1 MRKYFLFLFVLAS
14 SAELFSTLAEA
25 PLVHQFAKPFLLLT
39 LIGYYVY
46 SRAGQPMAVTFLL
59 ALFLSWT
66 GDVLLMFQQDDAS
79 FFIYGLA
86 AFLLAHALYIFSYRQ
101 HRWEDE
107 TNALQGLQRIR
118 FAFPLILAG
127 SGLVVIL
134 YPHLGDMKWPVLV
147 YALVIT
153 LMSINALFR
162 YGRTTQGSFVMVFGG
177 SILFMISDSLLAI
190 NKFIEPLAQA
200 DFWIMLT
207 YIGAQLLIVQGI
219 IVHTEKSPLEGEQRG
234 V

>member
-1 MRKYFLFLFVLAS
+1 MKRYFLILFVLAS
-14 SAELFSTLAEA
+14 SAELFSTLADA
-25 PLVHQFAKPFLLLT
+25 PVVHQFAKPFLLLT
-39 LIGYYVY
+39 LIGYYVF
-46 SRAGQPMAVTFLL
+46 SRAGEPLAITFLL
-59 ALFLSWT
+59 ALFFSWA
-66 GDVLLMFQQDDAS
+66 GDVLLMFQQDEAS

-86 AFLLAHALYIFSYRQ
+86 AFLLAHVLYIFSYRQ

-134 YPHLGDMKWPVLV
+134 YPHLGDMKWPVLL

-162 YGRTTQGSFVMVFGG
+162 YGRTGQGSFVMVFGG

-190 NKFIEPLAQA
+190 NKFIEPLAHA
-200 DFWIMLT
+200 DFWIMFT
-207 YIGAQLLIVQGI
+207 YISAQLLIVQGVI
-219 IVHTEKSPLEGEQRG
+219 SHATVSRQRG

>member
-1 MRKYFLFLFVLAS
+1 MKRYFLILFLLAS
-14 SAELFSTLAEA
+14 GAELFSTLADA
-25 PLVHQFAKPFLLLT
+25 PVVHQFAKPFLVLT

-46 SRAGQPMAVTFLL
+46 SRAGEPLAVTFLL
-59 ALFLSWT
+59 ALFFSWA

-86 AFLLAHALYIFSYRQ
+86 AFLLAHVLYIFSYRQ

-134 YPHLGDMKWPVLV
+134 YPHLGNMKWPVLF

-153 LMSINALFR
+153 LMSISALFR
-162 YGRTTQGSFVMVFGG
+162 YGRTGTGSFVMVFGG
-177 SILFMISDSLLAI
+177 SVLFMISDSLLAI
-190 NKFIEPLAQA
+190 NKFIEPLVRA
-200 DFWIMLT
+200 DFWIMAT
-207 YIGAQLLIVQGI
+207 YIAAQFFIVQGVI
-219 IVHTEKSPLEGEQRG
+219 GHRENS
-234 V
+234 

>member
-1 MRKYFLFLFVLAS
+1 MKRYFLSLFLLAGG
-14 SAELFSTLAEA
+14 AELYSTLTGAS
-25 PLVHQFAKPFLLLT
+25 LVHRFAKPFLLLT
-39 LIGYYVY
+39 LIGYYVF
-46 SRAGQPMAVTFLL
+46 SRAGQPLAITFLL
-59 ALFLSWT
+59 ALFFSWA
-66 GDVLLMFQQDDAS
+66 GDVLLMFQQEDAS

-86 AFLLAHALYIFSYRQ
+86 AFLLAHVLFIFSYRQ

-107 TNALQGLQRIR
+107 TNTLQGLQRVR
-118 FAFPLILAG
+118 FAFPLILSG

-134 YPHLGDMKWPVLV
+134 YPYLGDMKWPVLV

-153 LMSINALFR
+153 LMSIQALFR
-162 YGRTTQGSFVMVFGG
+162 YGRTGQGSFVMVFGG

-190 NKFIEPLAQA
+190 NKFIESLPLA

-207 YIGAQLLIVQGI
+207 YIAAQLLIVQGI
-219 IVHTEKSPLEGEQRG
+219 IIHTEKSPLEGGQRG

>member
-1 MRKYFLFLFVLAS
+1 MKKYFFVLFLLAS
-14 SAELFSTLAEA
+14 VAELYSTLVDA

-39 LIGYYVY
+39 LIGYYVF
-46 SRAGQPMAVTFLL
+46 SRAGQPMAITFLL
-59 ALFLSWT
+59 ALFCSWV

-86 AFLLAHALYIFSYRQ
+86 AFLLAHVLYIFSYRQ

-107 TNALQGLQRIR
+107 TNALQGLQRVR
-118 FAFPLILAG
+118 FAFPLLFAG

-134 YPHLGDMKWPVLV
+134 YPHLGDMQGPVLV

-190 NKFIEPLAQA
+190 NKFIEPLALA

-207 YIGAQLLIVQGI
+207 YMGAQLLIVQGI
-219 IVHTEKSPLEGEQRG
+219 IIHTEKPLLEEGQRG

>member
-1 MRKYFLFLFVLAS
+1 MRKYFLVLFIVAGG
-14 SAELFSTLAEA
+14 AELFSTLADA
-25 PLVHQFAKPFLLLT
+25 PIVHQFAKPFLVLT

-46 SRAGQPMAVTFLL
+46 SRAGQSMAVTFLL
-59 ALFLSWT
+59 ALFFSWA

-86 AFLLAHALYIFSYRQ
+86 AFLLAHVLYIFSYRQ
-101 HRWEDE
+101 HRWENE
-107 TNALQGLQRIR
+107 TSALQGLQRIR
-118 FAFPLILAG
+118 FAFPLVLAG

-134 YPHLGDMKWPVLV
+134 YPHLGSMKWPVLG

-190 NKFIEPLAQA
+190 NKFIEPLARA
-200 DFWIMLT
+200 DFWIMAT
-207 YIGAQLLIVQGI
+207 YIAAQFLIV
-219 IVHTEKSPLEGEQRG
+219 RG
-234 V
+234 VISHPENS